1 MTQDSRIFYV
11 YAFLRSSASKTG
23 PRLSPYYIGKGQGQ
37 RAYCKHRCGAPRP
50 TDLSFIVFVQEGL
63 TEEEAFD
70 LEKYCIA
77 LYGRVDLGTG
87 ILRNLTDGGEGKSG
101 FTVSEDM
108 RRRIADAQKGEKNH
122 LFGKHL
128 SENTKK
134 KISEAMRGE
143 KHPLWGQK
151 HSQEAKEKM
160 SKSKQGEKNNRF
172 GTQHSQETKL
182 KMKLAKIKYL
192 YEFIDKDGEVYIA
205 DCLSDFCS
213 QHGLSVS
220 GLSNVVRGK
229 FFQYKGWSGRIVEQ
243 LR

>member
-11 YAFLRSSASKTG
+11 YAFLRSSASNTG

-50 TDLSFIVFVQEGL
+50 TDLSFIVFVQKGL

-87 ILRNLTDGGEGKSG
+87 ILHNLTDGGEGRSG
-101 FTVSEDM
+101 FTVSEDV
-108 RRRIADAQKGEKNH
+108 RRRIADAQKGEKSYH
-122 LFGKHL
+122 FGKNL

-134 KISEAMRGE
+134 KISEAIRGE
-143 KHPLWGQK
+143 KHPLWGRTHTQESKNKMAQK
-151 HSQEAKEKM
+151 Q
-160 SKSKQGEKNNRF
+160 
-172 GTQHSQETKL
+172 L
-182 KMKLAKIKYL
+182 KYL
-192 YEFIDKDGEVYIA
+192 YELTDSNGDIYATDN
-205 DCLSDFCS
+205 LRDFTR
-213 QHGLSVS
+213 QHDLNQGNLVK
-220 GLSNVVRGK
+220 VIHGK
-229 FFQYKGWSGRIVEQ
+229 KKSHKGWTGRIVER